1 MRKPDFY
8 NSEGYPNPTAYYAE
22 LHMLEQEKA
31 RRAELYK
38 YRPLVYIC
46 SPFAGDVKTN
56 VRMARLYSRFA
67 VKRGCV
73 PVTPHLLFPQFLN
86 DNNKSER
93 ELSLVM
99 GKILLTKCKEVWV
112 FGDKISSGMS
122 QEIKKAKWRG
132 MPIRYFTADLQEVKK

>member
-1 MRKPDFY
+1 MKIKYQFADGTV
-8 NSEGYPNPTAYYAE
+8 SEVEVSEE
-22 LHMLEQEKA
+22 LGA
-31 RRAELYK
+31 
-38 YRPLVYIC
+38 
-46 SPFAGDVKTN
+46 
-56 VRMARLYSRFA
+56 YSRFA

-86 DNNKSER
+86 DNDKSER
-93 ELSLVM
+93 ELGLVM

-112 FGDKISSGMS
+112 FGDRISSGMS